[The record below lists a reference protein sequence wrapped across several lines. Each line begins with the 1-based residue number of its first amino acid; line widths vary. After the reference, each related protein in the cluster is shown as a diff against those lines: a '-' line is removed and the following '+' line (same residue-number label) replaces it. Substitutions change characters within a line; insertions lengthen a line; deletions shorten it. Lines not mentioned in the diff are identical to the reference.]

1 MKTSTVNLVK
11 LEPSENMRLRNTVTG
26 EVFGGFIY
34 LAKSLDVSDF
44 EEITQE
50 KYREIITEREKERER
65 ENGEERYRKNNQV
78 SRKSTG

>member
-44 EEITQE
+44 EEITQQE
-50 KYREIITEREKERER
+50 YERII
-65 ENGEERYRKNNQV
+65 EERNSEDNV
-78 SRKSTG
+78 DC

>member
-11 LEPSENMRLRNTVTG
+11 LEPSENMCLRNTVTG
-26 EVFGGFIY
+26 EVFDGFIY

-44 EEITQE
+44 EKITQE

>member
-50 KYREIITEREKERER
+50 EYRGIIAEQEKERER
-65 ENGEERYRKNNQV
+65 ENGEERRHRKNN
-78 SRKSTG
+78 